1 MLFCSWHLCGCLVSK
16 VSALQAVV
24 PEFIPGPLTLALQGR
39 AVPGDGW
46 AFGAPEGAAASVI
59 LSDVWGRIILNAKKI
74 TI

>member
-1 MLFCSWHLCGCLVSK
+1 M
-16 VSALQAVV
+16 